1 MNYHELPTRSDET
14 IQAVIKGLE
23 LHGAEHCAF
32 FDACCLDRPTDVRK
46 IELTLMN
53 LLMKKIKDGVDVFI
67 LTNPDWFQLLA
78 GRAMVLLQRDYNF
91 RFFVVVPNAGALSKI
106 PAEWKRDF
114 EQVCDAAEYV
124 FAMAKKTVNKVY
136 FVEALVRW
144 CGCIIRYADSCRI
157 STMNENVNNLGRLYE
172 REFINLKGGELHVV

>member
-1 MNYHELPTRSDET
+1 MNYQELPTRSDEI
-14 IQAVIKGLE
+14 IQAAIKGLE
-23 LHGAEHCAF
+23 LHGVEHCAF
-32 FDACCLDRPTDVRK
+32 FDACCLDRPADVKK
-46 IELTLMN
+46 IELTLIN
-53 LLMKKIKDGVDVFI
+53 LLMKKIKDGVNVFI

-78 GRAMVLLQRDYNF
+78 GRVMVLLQRDYNF

-144 CGCIIRYADSCRI
+144 CSHIFRYTDPCRI
-157 STMNENVNNLGRLYE
+157 NTMNEHVNNLGRLYE
-172 REFINLKGGELHVV
+172 REFINLYQGKRNEF